1 MLTRAVSGV
10 GLAAGL
16 TAIIAFPGGVRS
28 DPVADFYKATPLS
41 IVVGSGVGGGYDAY
55 ARFLGRHI
63 SRHIPGTPNVIIRNM
78 PGAGGMVAGNF
89 VYNQAPKDG
98 SVITHLQNTLTID
111 QLSGSS
117 NIAVDMRKFDWI
129 GSMNVQATICVV
141 GDHVEFN
148 SARDFLA
155 KTYIVGATQ
164 GVGNSTHMVPEIL
177 NALVGTK
184 FKIIP
189 GYTST
194 SNIVL
199 GIERKEVD
207 GLCGWGWDS
216 AQVQAAQAIE
226 AGKLKVGIDI
236 GNKRHPDLVK
246 RNVQFVMDL
255 APDGIDKRALSL
267 LLSPQ
272 QYGRP
277 FAAPPRIP
285 EARLASLRKAFAET
299 LKDKAFLADAAKGRL
314 EINYTPPDEIEE
326 AIKMAFD
333 APEEVRKRAISLMAD
348 ARKK

>member
-1 MLTRAVSGV
+1 MLTRAVFRV

-16 TAIIAFPGGVRS
+16 IGVIGLPKSAHS
-28 DPVADFYKATPLS
+28 DPVADFYKATPLG

-63 SRHIPGTPNVIIRNM
+63 SRHIPGNPNVIIRNM
-78 PGAGGMVAGNF
+78 PGAGGMVAGNYVF
-89 VYNQAPKDG
+89 NQAPKDG

-117 NIAVDMRKFDWI
+117 NIAVDMRKFEWI

-141 GDHVEFN
+141 GDHVQFK
-148 SARDFLA
+148 SAQDFLQ
-155 KTYIVGATQ
+155 KTYIIGATQ

-199 GIERKEVD
+199 GIERQEVD

-236 GNKRHPDLVK
+236 GNKRHPDLAK

-255 APDGIDKRALSL
+255 VPDGIDKQALAL

-277 FAAPPRIP
+277 FAAPPGVP
-285 EARLASLRKAFAET
+285 GARLAALRKAFAAT

-314 EINYTPPDEIEE
+314 ELAYTPPEEIEE

-333 APEEVRKRAISLMAD
+333 APEDVRKRSVSLVAE
-348 ARKK
+348 ARRK